1 MRITP
6 LDIRK
11 QPFRK
16 LLRGF
21 DPDAV
26 NSFLEMVAG
35 EFETL
40 IRTNTDLATRVKT
53 AEIKLEQYQKIEKTL
68 TETLLTAQRATDE
81 ARANAQKESELILKD
96 AQIRADRYEDEARK
110 RVHDMHSELI
120 SLRTQRDSFLARFKS
135 MLRTQ
140 LELSNAI
147 SQELGGGGS
156 SGVDELAV
164 VDDMEPEVTKPRR
177 AASRPSIDIVGD
189 GSGGLDS

>member
-16 LLRGF
+16 LMRGF

-35 EFETL
+35 EFENI
-40 IRTNTDLATRVKT
+40 IRTNTELATRVKT
-53 AEIKLEQYQKIEKTL
+53 AEVKLEQYQKIEKTL

-110 RVHDMHSELI
+110 RVHDMQSELV
-120 SLRTQRDSFLARFKS
+120 SLRSQRDSFLARFKS

-140 LELSNAI
+140 LELANSI
-147 SQELGGGGS
+147 SQELGGG

-164 VDDMEPEVTKPRR
+164 VEDMEPEVARPRR
-177 AASRPSIDIVGD
+177 ATAPSIDIVGD
-189 GSGGLDS
+189 SSGGLDT